1 MAAHSPKGGRV
12 VVMSSYL
19 SDVFPAVSHADRRIG
34 VRFMSLFFPQPLYR
48 QCDASG
54 RIEPSGVVAQ
64 WRNELFR
71 AVVRDLVA
79 APPDLIVE
87 RTRSQ
92 PIPDCGGQ
100 RFDYLAYYRR
110 DPDVAA
116 LLAGYVMVEE
126 RGMFRYW
133 RRAEAP
139 PAPPR

>member
-1 MAAHSPKGGRV
+1 VQSGCNEVALPSP
-12 VVMSSYL
+12 
-19 SDVFPAVSHADRRIG
+19 SHH
-34 VRFMSLFFPQPLYR
+34 PL
-48 QCDASG
+48 
-54 RIEPSGVVAQ
+54 
-64 WRNELFR
+64 
-71 AVVRDLVA
+71 
-79 APPDLIVE
+79 APPH
-87 RTRSQ
+87 RCRQ
-92 PIPDCGGQ
+92 IPDCGGQ